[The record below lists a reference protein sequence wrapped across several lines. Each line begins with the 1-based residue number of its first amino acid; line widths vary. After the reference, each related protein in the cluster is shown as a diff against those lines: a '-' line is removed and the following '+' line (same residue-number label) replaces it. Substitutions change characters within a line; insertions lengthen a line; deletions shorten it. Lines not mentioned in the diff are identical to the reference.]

1 MFDALQYSRTIAPL
15 IPEIQ
20 KVYSA
25 SGIAE
30 IDELLQ
36 DIRAAAHPVLMVEDS
51 CDGVLSL
58 ESGNYADEYNTV
70 WFLDRVKLNDSPD
83 RRRAQELCFGLALK
97 YFKQMKAD
105 GQNFGD
111 ATYGFEPKNITFNR
125 VGPIGNHY
133 YGYAFSFIVRNENI
147 SLP

>member
-1 MFDALQYSRTIAPL
+1 MFDALQYSKNIAPL

-36 DIRAAAHPVLMVEDS
+36 NIREVAHPVMMVEDS
-51 CDGVLSL
+51 SDGVLSI
-58 ESGNYADEYNTV
+58 ENGNYADEYNTV

-83 RRRAQELCFGLALK
+83 RRRAQELCFALALK
-97 YFKQMKAD
+97 YFKQMKKD
-105 GQNFGD
+105 SQNFGD
-111 ATYGFEPKNITFNR
+111 ATYGFETKNITFNR

-133 YGYAFSFIVRNENI
+133 YGYAFSFIVRNENF
-147 SLP
+147 SL

>member
-1 MFDALQYSRTIAPL
+1 MFDALQYSKNIASL

-36 DIRAAAHPVLMVEDS
+36 DIRSVAHPVLMVEDS
-51 CDGVLSL
+51 SDGVLTI
-58 ESGNYADEYNTV
+58 ENGNYADEYNTV
-70 WFLDRVKLNDSPD
+70 WFLDRVKVKDSPD
-83 RRRAQELCFGLALK
+83 RRRAQELCFGLGLK
-97 YFKQMKAD
+97 YFKKMKAD
-105 GQNFGD
+105 GQNLGD
-111 ATYGFEPKNITFNR
+111 AAYGFEARNISFNR

-133 YGYAFSFIVRNENI
+133 YGYAFSFIIRNENF
-147 SLP
+147 LLE